1 MSTVWRTSKNS
12 QKKKRVAQKP
22 KIRWQELGFSD
33 SGETRTSISIED
45 IRREIVVMSSR
56 GLGQGARSRHT
67 LTEAKPPET
76 RVKKRRGATE

>member
-22 KIRWQELGFSD
+22 KIRWQQLGFSD
-33 SGETRTSISIED
+33 SGEAPSSISIDE

-67 LTEAKPPET
+67 LTETPPADT
-76 RVKKRRGATE
+76 RAKKRRGATE